1 MDKCFAMVSGAAK
14 VAGIYGDPVA
24 HSLSPAMHNAA
35 YAALGCD
42 RIYVPFRVA
51 DSDLPEAIRAVQA
64 LNFLGVNLTVPHK
77 EHGTKLLRNRLS
89 REAISL
95 GAVNCVVNRGSELR
109 GGELRGDNTDARG
122 LELALRELGAASLS
136 LSVIVIGAG
145 GGAAAAV
152 LACYRLGARR
162 IIIANRTRTRAQR
175 LAKRF
180 PKVRVEVR
188 DLKALRDRE
197 LIAGAGLIINATSIG
212 IDSKVFP
219 ELAYDAASVE
229 CLFYDLIYSREP
241 TAFLKPA
248 AALGFRTADGASML
262 LHQGA
267 LAFQL
272 FNRIEPPVDVMRR
285 ALMEKLG
292 RA

>member
-14 VAGIYGDPVA
+14 VAGIYGDPIA

-35 YAALGCD
+35 YTALGCD

-51 DSDLPEAIRAVQA
+51 ASDLPEAIRAVQA

-77 EHGTKLLRNRLS
+77 AHGAKLLGNRLS
-89 REAISL
+89 REALAL
-95 GAVNCVVNRGSELR
+95 GAVNCVVNRR
-109 GGELRGDNTDARG
+109 GELRGDNTDARG
-122 LELALRELGAASLS
+122 LELALRELGAVSLS
-136 LSVIVIGAG
+136 RQVIVIGAG

-162 IIIANRTRTRAQR
+162 IVIANRTRTRAQR

-180 PKVRVEVR
+180 PRVRAEVR
-188 DLKALRDRE
+188 DLKALRDRA

-212 IDSKVFP
+212 IDSKLFP
-219 ELAYDAASVE
+219 ELAYDAASAE

-241 TAFLKPA
+241 TAFLKP
-248 AALGFRTADGASML
+248 
-262 LHQGA
+262 
-267 LAFQL
+267 
-272 FNRIEPPVDVMRR
+272 
-285 ALMEKLG
+285 
-292 RA
+292 